1 MTVYLCERR
10 FGGESS
16 LAALA
21 NGAGFAAG
29 LKERATNDTND
40 DDDDDDFE
48 RSLDFE
54 YEVCFVWNISVS

>member
-1 MTVYLCERR
+1 LRR

-16 LAALA
+16 LTALA

-29 LKERATNDTND
+29 FKERATNDANED

-54 YEVCFVWNISVS
+54 YEVCVPVWNLSAS